1 MAVAM
6 AVEVLVVGLVAV
18 EMAAELTVGV
28 AMGEEAAAGLGVEV
42 GIAANRKAVRV
53 ERRAE
58 GARVAVVMAVAT
70 VGATW
75 AVEAKGKGGEK
86 AAAVPGR
93 AAGAVLLVAPSAA
106 GQVMVGKLVKAV
118 WGRWRRRRRW
128 RRTGRRR
135 RARRW
140 RQRAWWWWWRFG

>member
-70 VGATW
+70 VEATW
-75 AVEAKGKGGEK
+75 AVEAKGGEK